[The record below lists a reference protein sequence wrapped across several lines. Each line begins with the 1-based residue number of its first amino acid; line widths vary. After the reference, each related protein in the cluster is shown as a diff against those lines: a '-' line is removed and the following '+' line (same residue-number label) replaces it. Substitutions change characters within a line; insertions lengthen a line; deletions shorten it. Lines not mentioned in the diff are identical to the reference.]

1 MCDERRS
8 VMGATRRTARTQS
21 ATTRANTRPEGFR
34 RSGFTLVELLVVIG
48 IAVLLMGVLIPT
60 GQSLRAGN
68 RALTC
73 KSQLQQI
80 GTALKAYYYDE
91 GGAPYFYIAE
101 GDDPGNPEGNPPMG
115 SGLMALYDLGYLSK
129 RAALHC
135 PRDVYTQPGDDLY
148 FSSYQRY
155 DENAAATVA
164 LNRYTYLSTRG
175 VTDPTD
181 DFYRRQLM
189 PADDTTLLPGGI
201 GPHERPAD
209 NAVIT
214 WCSFHT
220 PDIEVA
226 NEGAYQVLF
235 WDGSVQRMRES
246 VMTDPAVGPENAWQV
261 SHEDAG

>member
-1 MCDERRS
+1 
-8 VMGATRRTARTQS
+8 MGATRRTARRQS
-21 ATTRANTRPEGFR
+21 ATTRRGTRRESFT

-101 GDDPGNPEGNPPMG
+101 DDDPDNPEANPPAG
-115 SGLMALYDLGYLSK
+115 PGLMALYDLGYLPK

-148 FSSYQRY
+148 FNSYQRY
-155 DENAAATVA
+155 DENASATVA

-175 VTDPTD
+175 VTDPES

-189 PADDTTLLPGGI
+189 PADDTTSPPLPMAI
-201 GPHERPAD
+201 GPHDRPAD
-209 NAVIT
+209 NAIIT

-235 WDGSVQRMRES
+235 WDGSVQRVRES
-246 VMTDPAVGPENAWQV
+246 VMTDPAVGPDNAWQV